1 MGDDDNVADADL
13 DRVVRDQAKRYDFAA
28 VNDPVSKLTDFARLL
43 RAGPANDIAEIAHR
57 QTHPLGSLHFARSGD
72 GASSAGATGSSA
84 IWVKDGFRPDEALG
98 WRDDLGSRPM
108 TEGALGIAG
117 LVLLLLALMM
127 LALRPRR
134 SRPLVETGL
143 AIGAGLLGVAA
154 GLVVADRQHPPP
166 PIAAAAPAVAP
177 APAEPA
183 PPGYVES
190 RLSLQFPID
199 DEYPTS
205 TAATNV
211 FDWYVLRNSINYVPA
226 AGEKLD
232 KPQNQ
237 LLKLLTDVSWS
248 WLIVVVFDRPTQ
260 YGRLQVSFAGGQLPF
275 YQITRQNPRY
285 AVIHVQGRIPAG
297 EMDIATS
304 Q

>member
-1 MGDDDNVADADL
+1 
-13 DRVVRDQAKRYDFAA
+13 
-28 VNDPVSKLTDFARLL
+28 
-43 RAGPANDIAEIAHR
+43 
-57 QTHPLGSLHFARSGD
+57 
-72 GASSAGATGSSA
+72 
-84 IWVKDGFRPDEALG
+84 
-98 WRDDLGSRPM
+98 M

-117 LVLLLLALMM
+117 LALLLLSLAM

-134 SRPLVETGL
+134 SRPLVVAGL
-143 AIGAGLLGVAA
+143 AAGAGLLGVAV
-154 GLVVADRQHPPP
+154 GLVVADQQPPSP
-166 PIAAAAPAVAP
+166 TIAAPPAVAP
-177 APAEPA
+177 QPTTPA
-183 PPGYVES
+183 PVGYVES

-199 DEYPTS
+199 DEYPTGS
-205 TAATNV
+205 AASNV
-211 FDWYVLRNSINYVPA
+211 SDWYALRNSINYVPA

-260 YGRLQVSFAGGQLPF
+260 YGQLQVSFAGGQLPF

-297 EMDIATS
+297 EMEITTS

>member
-1 MGDDDNVADADL
+1 
-13 DRVVRDQAKRYDFAA
+13 
-28 VNDPVSKLTDFARLL
+28 
-43 RAGPANDIAEIAHR
+43 
-57 QTHPLGSLHFARSGD
+57 
-72 GASSAGATGSSA
+72 
-84 IWVKDGFRPDEALG
+84 
-98 WRDDLGSRPM
+98 M

-117 LVLLLLALMM
+117 LALLLLSLVK

-134 SRPLVETGL
+134 SHPFIVAGL
-143 AIGAGLLGVAA
+143 AVGAGLLGIAV
-154 GLVVADRQHPPP
+154 GRVVADQRPPP
-166 PIAAAAPAVAP
+166 PTVAAAPAVAP
-177 APAEPA
+177 QPPEPA
-183 PPGYVES
+183 PIGYVET

-199 DEYPTS
+199 DEYPIGS
-205 TAATNV
+205 GETNV
-211 FDWYVLRNSINYVPA
+211 FNWYALRNSVNYVPA

-260 YGRLQVSFAGGQLPF
+260 YSRIQVNFAGGQLPF

-297 EMDIATS
+297 EMDITMS
-304 Q
+304 E

>member
-1 MGDDDNVADADL
+1 MIETG
-13 DRVVRDQAKRYDFAA
+13 
-28 VNDPVSKLTDFARLL
+28 
-43 RAGPANDIAEIAHR
+43 
-57 QTHPLGSLHFARSGD
+57 LG
-72 GASSAGATGSSA
+72 
-84 IWVKDGFRPDEALG
+84 V
-98 WRDDLGSRPM
+98 
-108 TEGALGIAG
+108 AG
-117 LVLLLLALMM
+117 LALLLLSLMM

-134 SRPLVETGL
+134 SRPFVEASLT
-143 AIGAGLLGVAA
+143 IGAGLLGIAI
-154 GLVVADRQHPPP
+154 GLVVANRHEPPL
-166 PIAAAAPAVAP
+166 PIAAAAPTVAP
-177 APAEPA
+177 PPAEPA

-205 TAATNV
+205 SATSNV
-211 FDWYVLRNSINYVPA
+211 FDWYALRNSINYVPA

-248 WLIVVVFDRPTQ
+248 WLILVVFDRPTQ
-260 YGRLQVSFAGGQLPF
+260 YSRLQVSFAGGQLPF

-297 EMDIATS
+297 EMEITTNE
-304 Q
+304 

>member
-1 MGDDDNVADADL
+1 
-13 DRVVRDQAKRYDFAA
+13 
-28 VNDPVSKLTDFARLL
+28 
-43 RAGPANDIAEIAHR
+43 
-57 QTHPLGSLHFARSGD
+57 
-72 GASSAGATGSSA
+72 
-84 IWVKDGFRPDEALG
+84 
-98 WRDDLGSRPM
+98 M

-117 LVLLLLALMM
+117 LALLLLSLVM

-134 SRPLVETGL
+134 SRPLVVAGL
-143 AIGAGLLGVAA
+143 AVGAGLLGAVVGLVAA
-154 GLVVADRQHPPP
+154 DLRPPP
-166 PIAAAAPAVAP
+166 PTVAAAPAVAP
-177 APAEPA
+177 QPPEPA
-183 PPGYVES
+183 PIGYVET

-199 DEYPTS
+199 DEYPIGS
-205 TAATNV
+205 GKTNV
-211 FDWYVLRNSINYVPA
+211 FDWYALRNSVNYVPA

-260 YGRLQVSFAGGQLPF
+260 YSRLQVSFAGGQLPF

-297 EMDIATS
+297 EMDITMS
-304 Q
+304 E